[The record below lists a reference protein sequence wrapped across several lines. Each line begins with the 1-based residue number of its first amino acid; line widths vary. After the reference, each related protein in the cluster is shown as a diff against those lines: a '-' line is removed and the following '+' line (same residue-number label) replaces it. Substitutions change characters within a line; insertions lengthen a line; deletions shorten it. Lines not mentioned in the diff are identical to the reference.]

1 MKSSPN
7 VDTLMH
13 WFLLILLAGGFQILV
28 FLFMDF
34 WGGCE
39 KFNKGSSTS
48 QGLLG
53 KVEGTSVTSWNCQL
67 FAIFSDVSLFDIS
80 HYW

>member
-28 FLFMDF
+28 FLFMAF

-39 KFNKGSSTS
+39 KFNMGSSTS

-53 KVEGTSVTSWNCQL
+53 KEEGTSVTSWNCQL